1 MKQEA
6 KRFYVSMKG
15 RDTMT
20 ASEINAM
27 NRQTADLLYAVS
39 QLYSLEVAE
48 SVIDHYG
55 DMRTMSRWEQAEMDD
70 DLISKLNDAD

>member
-1 MKQEA
+1 
-6 KRFYVSMKG
+6 
-15 RDTMT
+15 MT

-27 NRQTADLLYAVS
+27 NKQTADLLFAVS

-55 DMRTMSRWEQAEMDD
+55 EPRTMSRWEQEAMDD

>member
-1 MKQEA
+1 
-6 KRFYVSMKG
+6 
-15 RDTMT
+15 MT
-20 ASEINAM
+20 DKKAM
-27 NRQTADLLYAVS
+27 IRRTTDLLFAVS

-55 DMRTMSRWEQAEMDD
+55 DLRFMSRWEQEAMDD

>member
-1 MKQEA
+1 MKSTEI
-6 KRFYVSMKG
+6 
-15 RDTMT
+15 T
-20 ASEINAM
+20 AAT
-27 NRQTADLLYAVS
+27 RQTSNLLFAVS

-55 DMRTMSRWEQAEMDD
+55 NPRTMSRWDQEAMDD

>member
-1 MKQEA
+1 
-6 KRFYVSMKG
+6 
-15 RDTMT
+15 MT
-20 ASEINAM
+20 ASEINALT
-27 NRQTADLLYAVS
+27 RQTADLLFAVS

-55 DMRTMSRWEQAEMDD
+55 DLHTMSRWEQAEMDD

>member
-1 MKQEA
+1 MQAEVTNIDVE
-6 KRFYVSMKG
+6 RGEF
-15 RDTMT
+15 RTMT
-20 ASEINAM
+20 DKKAM
-27 NRQTADLLYAVS
+27 TIRTADLLFAVS

-55 DMRTMSRWEQAEMDD
+55 DPRTMSRWDQEAMDD